1 MFSELTRISHRLFV
15 SNLTKSL
22 ATIISIGILYSV
34 ITALIF
40 ITNGLIHTLKNYSN
54 DINDGEVYLLSEYEG
69 EDDDLIER
77 RAKKY
82 QGEKIKL
89 SQSQLDRY
97 GIFVNDSAIILKF
110 TSFTQAE
117 QYYNRKDTREFGYVK
132 DEYHVTE
139 LFSRKISA
147 KQTLENTKNE
157 KIIPVIVILVIASM
171 LIFIFVI
178 SHIISS
184 DDKIIFMYRSLGATK
199 KQIFFIY
206 FSYIQE
212 ICFYIITMMFI
223 VGGIM
228 AGLSKIWINPYF
240 TDWLLSYF
248 PGGTNPKVS
257 TLGFNEDFIYLFI
270 SLFISSFLSFLL
282 CIDQFFTKKISQR
295 IKGA

>member
-1 MFSELTRISHRLFV
+1 
-15 SNLTKSL
+15 
-22 ATIISIGILYSV
+22 V
-34 ITALIF
+34 IAALIF
-40 ITNGLIHTLKNYSN
+40 ITNGLAQTLKNYSSE
-54 DINDGEVYLLSEYEG
+54 INDGEVYLLSEYEG

-82 QGEKIKL
+82 HGEKIEL
-89 SQSQLDRY
+89 SQSELDRY
-97 GIFVNDSAIILKF
+97 GITINDSAVILKF
-110 TSFTQAE
+110 INFAQAE
-117 QYYNRKDTREFGYVK
+117 QYYNRRDTREFGYAK
-132 DEYHVTE
+132 NEYHVTE
-139 LFSRKISA
+139 LFSQKISA
-147 KQTLENTKNE
+147 KQTLEDTKNE
-157 KIIPVIVILVIASM
+157 KIIPIIIILIIASM
-171 LIFIFVI
+171 LIFVFVI

-212 ICFYIITMMFI
+212 LCFYIIIMMFI

-228 AGLSKIWINPYF
+228 AGLSKIWIGSYF

-248 PGGTNPKVS
+248 PGGTNPKVI

-270 SLFISSFLSFLL
+270 SLFASSFLSFLL

-295 IKGA
+295 IKGV

>member
-1 MFSELTRISHRLFV
+1 MFSELTRISHRLFI
-15 SNLTKSL
+15 SNLIKSL
-22 ATIISIGILYSV
+22 TTIVSIGILYSV
-34 ITALIF
+34 IAALIF
-40 ITNGLIHTLKNYSN
+40 ITNGLAQTLKNYSSE
-54 DINDGEVYLLSEYEG
+54 INDGEVYLLSEYEG

-82 QGEKIKL
+82 HGEKIEL
-89 SQSQLDRY
+89 SKSELDRY
-97 GIFVNDSAIILKF
+97 GITMNDSAVILKF
-110 TSFTQAE
+110 INFAQAE
-117 QYYNRKDTREFGYVK
+117 QYYNRKDTREFGYAK

-147 KQTLENTKNE
+147 KQTLEDTKNE
-157 KIIPVIVILVIASM
+157 KIIPVIVILIIASM
-171 LIFIFVI
+171 LIFVFVI

-184 DDKIIFMYRSLGATK
+184 DDKIIFMYHSLGATK
-199 KQIFFIY
+199 KQIFLIY

-212 ICFYIITMMFI
+212 ICFYIIIMMFI

-228 AGLSKIWINPYF
+228 ACLSKIWIGSYF

-257 TLGFNEDFIYLFI
+257 TFGFNEDFIYLFI
-270 SLFISSFLSFLL
+270 SLFASSFLSFLL

>member
-22 ATIISIGILYSV
+22 TTIVSIGILYSV
-34 ITALIF
+34 IAALIF
-40 ITNGLIHTLKNYSN
+40 ITNGLGQTLKNYS
-54 DINDGEVYLLSEYEG
+54 DEINDGDVYLLSEYEG
-69 EDDDLIER
+69 EDNDLIER

-82 QGEKIKL
+82 HGEKIEL
-89 SQSQLDRY
+89 SKSQLDRY
-97 GIFVNDSAIILKF
+97 GIIENDSAIILKF
-110 TSFTQAE
+110 TNFTQAE

-157 KIIPVIVILVIASM
+157 KIIPIIIILIIASM
-171 LIFIFVI
+171 LIFVFII

-184 DDKIIFMYRSLGATK
+184 DDKIIIMYRSLGATK

-212 ICFYIITMMFI
+212 ICFYIIIMMFI
-223 VGGIM
+223 VGGLM
-228 AGLSKIWINPYF
+228 AGLSKIWIGSYF

-257 TLGFNEDFIYLFI
+257 TFGFNEDFIYLFI
-270 SLFISSFLSFLL
+270 SLFASSFLSFLL